1 MYSLENLCRKH
12 FALISPDIIPVTSL
26 DYSFII
32 PRNIETNYATYV
44 LENRSDIFQ
53 DYNASFGFYFY
64 NYNLSMNMSETT
76 TKN

>member
-12 FALISPDIIPVTSL
+12 FALISPEITSL

-32 PRNIETNYATYV
+32 PRNIEINYASYV

-53 DYNASFGFYFY
+53 DYYASFGFYFY